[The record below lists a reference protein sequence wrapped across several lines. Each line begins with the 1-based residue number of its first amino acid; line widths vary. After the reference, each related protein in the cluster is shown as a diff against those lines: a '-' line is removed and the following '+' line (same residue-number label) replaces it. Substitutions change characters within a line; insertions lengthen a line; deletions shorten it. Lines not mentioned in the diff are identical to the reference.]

1 MSTEFLILIATLVI
15 VFYIWQRRTFSY
27 WHRLGVKHIKPS
39 PFFGNMRTFLTAKV
53 AFFDQIQLLHNCP
66 GFEEE
71 PLVGVYLLHRPAI
84 VLRDL
89 ELIKTV
95 MIKKFNYFTNRAL
108 QTDPHNDPLGNNN
121 LFFVRNPQW
130 KDLRNKI
137 SPVFTSGKIKQMY
150 PLMVEVRTLYT
161 PMQSKNNL
169 CIFIPFIYLRS
180 AKIWRI
186 IWSSFL

>member
-1 MSTEFLILIATLVI
+1 MSTEFLILIATLAI

-27 WHRLGVKHIKPS
+27 WQRLGVKHLKPS
-39 PFFGNMRTFLTAKV
+39 PIFGNMRTFLTAKV
-53 AFFDQIQLLHNCP
+53 AFFDQIQLLHNSP

-84 VLRDL
+84 LLRDL

-108 QTDPHNDPLGNNN
+108 QTDPHYDPLGNNN

-150 PLMVEVRTLYT
+150 PLMVEVREL
-161 PMQSKNNL
+161 N
-169 CIFIPFIYLRS
+169 IPIL
-180 AKIWRI
+180 I
-186 IWSSFL
+186 ILIN